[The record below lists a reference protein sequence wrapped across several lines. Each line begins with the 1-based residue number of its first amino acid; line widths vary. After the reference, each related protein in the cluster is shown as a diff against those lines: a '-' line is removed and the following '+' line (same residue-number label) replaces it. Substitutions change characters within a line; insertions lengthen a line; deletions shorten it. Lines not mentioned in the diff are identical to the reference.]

1 MGQLLKDGIYDHYIV
16 GIFQKVFTPKNE
28 LSLRMLSLN
37 AEHCIRLLSIR
48 HGADMH
54 F

>member
-1 MGQLLKDGIYDHYIV
+1 MGQLLKDAIYDHYIV

-28 LSLRMLSLN
+28 LSLCMLSLN